1 MDVYG
6 GDEKK
11 MNLKSQAVSGV
22 KWSGVSMG
30 VMTALQFITLAVLAH
45 LLSPSDFGLM
55 GMIMV
60 VVGFA
65 QAFSDMGLSNA
76 IIQRQGVEKD
86 HFSSFFWINVFSGII
101 LFVCILLCRP
111 IIALYFKQPVLSDYL
126 IFAAFIFLI
135 TPVGQIF
142 TTILKKELKFKTLSK
157 IEIAGSVVYSISTI
171 GLALAK
177 FEVLSLIFGQLIRSL
192 FTVVIL
198 FFIFRKTWLPRL
210 HFSITEIK
218 SYLSFGA
225 FQMAEKAVNYFSA
238 NIDYIII
245 GRFLGPAALGFY
257 TLAYNLMIFPL
268 TKINPIITKVAFPVF
283 SIIQNDN
290 DRLKRGYCKVINYIS
305 MLSFPMLAGMLVVAP
320 EFIRLVYGAKWEPSI
335 AVLQIFCFVG
345 IFKSLGNPI
354 GSILLAK
361 GRADIGFYWN
371 VFVVIMVSVA
381 AIVGVNWGI
390 VGVAVAILILQ
401 VLFFFIIQP
410 IVNKL
415 INLKFSEYFKAI
427 QIPVVCSI
435 VMLAGIVA
443 LRMIMSNISI
453 LSLFV
458 VSVVAGMIIYTSFCY
473 IKNPAFLAELKSML
487 KER

>member
-1 MDVYG
+1 
-6 GDEKK
+6 

-30 VMTALQFITLAVLAH
+30 VTTALQFITLAVLAR

-60 VVGFA
+60 VIGFA
-65 QAFSDMGLSNA
+65 QAFADMGLSNA
-76 IIQRQGVEKD
+76 IIQRQDVEED
-86 HFSSFFWINVFSGII
+86 NLSSFFWINVFSGII
-101 LFVCILLCRP
+101 ILICILLCRP

-142 TTILKKELKFKTLSK
+142 TTILKKELKFETLSK
-157 IEIAGSVVYSISTI
+157 IKIAGSVVYSISTI

-192 FTVVIL
+192 FTVIIL
-198 FFIFRKTWLPRL
+198 FFIFRKIWLPRL

-218 SYLSFGA
+218 SYLSFGT
-225 FQMAEKAVNYFSA
+225 FQMGEKAVNYFSA

-268 TKINPIITKVAFPVF
+268 TKINPIITNVAFPVF

-320 EFIRLVYGAKWEPSI
+320 EFIRLIYGAKWEPSI

-371 VFVVIMVSVA
+371 VFVVIVVSVA

-390 VGVAVAILILQ
+390 VGVAVAMLILQ
-401 VLFFFIIQP
+401 VPCFFIIQST
-410 IVNKL
+410 VNKL

-427 QIPVVCSI
+427 QIPVVCSV

-453 LSLFV
+453 LPLFV
-458 VSVVAGMIIYTSFCY
+458 VSVVAGMIIYISFYY

-487 KER
+487 RDK

>member
-6 GDEKK
+6 GGEKK
-11 MNLKSQAVSGV
+11 MNLKSQAVSGG

-30 VMTALQFITLAVLAH
+30 VRTALQFITLAVLAR

-60 VVGFA
+60 VIGFA
-65 QAFSDMGLSNA
+65 QAFADMGISNA
-76 IIQRQGVEKD
+76 IIHRQDATKD
-86 HFSSFFWINVFSGII
+86 QLSSLYWLNIIAGII
-101 LFVCILLCRP
+101 VFFVVCASAPLVVGFYHEPRLYNLLYLT
-111 IIALYFKQPVLSDYL
+111 AL
-126 IFAAFIFLI
+126 IFLI
-135 TPVGQIF
+135 TPFGQQF
-142 TTILKKELKFKTLSK
+142 QILMQKELRFNELAK
-157 IEIAGSVVYSISTI
+157 IEIATSIVNSAVAIVLAFSGFGVYS
-171 GLALAK
+171 
-177 FEVLSLIFGQLIRSL
+177 LIWGQLAGTTTKVLMLLRTGL
-192 FTVVIL
+192 RNWRPGF
-198 FFIFRKTWLPRL
+198 
-210 HFSITEIK
+210 HFSRRDLRG
-218 SYLSFGA
+218 YLSFGL
-225 FQMAEKAVNYFSA
+225 FQMGERTINYLSA

-245 GRFLGPAALGFY
+245 GRFLGPSALGFY

-320 EFIRLVYGAKWEPSI
+320 EFIRLIYGTKWEPSI

-401 VLFFFIIQP
+401 VPFFFIIQP

-427 QIPVVCSI
+427 QIPVVCSV

-453 LSLFV
+453 LPLFV
-458 VSVVAGMIIYTSFCY
+458 VSVVAGMIIYISFYY
-473 IKNPAFLAELKSML
+473 IKNPSFLAELKSML
-487 KER
+487 RER